1 MLRRAA
7 IAVVLLAAWSSAA
20 TAQAPPANAPAP
32 QAPSSQRPI
41 RLILKDGSEQLVRTY
56 QIVGDRVRYY
66 SVDRSQ
72 WEEMPASLVDWE
84 ATRRAAQSGDDRA
97 ARALELAREVD
108 LASRPGSLDVD
119 AGLPPGVEIP
129 SEEGVYVWD
138 GQHLQP
144 VPQDLAESRLN
155 KGRFLA
161 QILSPVPVIPT
172 RYTIQLKGAHASLRV
187 RVPEPSFYLR
197 RAAVGEPSLRLIH
210 ARVHGSRREIE
221 WLSNYLGA
229 QRTEANE
236 VPVRVVRLGP
246 RLYRIE
252 PGQDLAPGEYVLA
265 EVVPDRG
272 LDLAVWDFGVDPQP
286 AAPPKPH

>member
-108 LASRPGSLDVD
+108 LAARPGSLDVD

>member
-1 MLRRAA
+1 MLRSLA
-7 IAVVLLAAWSSAA
+7 IAVVLLAASSSAA
-20 TAQAPPANAPAP
+20 YAQAPPPGPPAP
-32 QAPSSQRPI
+32 QPASSQRPI
-41 RLILKDGSEQLVRTY
+41 RLILKDGSEQRVRTY
-56 QIVGDRVRYY
+56 QIIGDRVRYY

-84 ATRRAAQSGDDRA
+84 ATRRAAQSSDERT
-97 ARALELAREVD
+97 ARALELARQVD
-108 LASRPGSLDVD
+108 LAARPGSLDVD

-144 VPQDLAESRLN
+144 VAQNLAESRLN

-172 RYTIQLKGAHASLRV
+172 RYTIQLKGAHATLRV
-187 RVPEPSFYLR
+187 HASEPSFYVR
-197 RAAVGEPSLRLIH
+197 RAAVGEPSLRLIQ

-236 VPVRVVRLGP
+236 IPVRVVRLGP
-246 RLYRIE
+246 RLYHVE
-252 PGQDLAPGEYVLA
+252 PEQDLARGEYVLA

-272 LDLAVWDFGVDPQP
+272 LDLAVWDFGVDPQS
-286 AAPPKPH
+286 APRSKPH